1 MSATFL
7 KHFNSITDP
16 RIERCKKHE
25 LIDILLLAISA
36 VISGAQGWEDI
47 EDFGHLK
54 LDWLKRYGAF
64 NAGIPR
70 HDTIARVICRL
81 KSDEIEHAFQSWISS
96 LIETTGADIIAMD
109 GKTARRSFT
118 TKDRKSAL
126 HTVSAWSCQHQLVLG
141 QTAVDSKTN
150 EITAIPELLTM
161 LDIENSIITLDAM
174 GCQQEI
180 AKQIIKQKAD
190 YILALKGNHSGMQ
203 SELEAWWHKSEREG
217 LTNSNYDK
225 HTEISSGHGRIETRV
240 CQQLLIDKSWL
251 DKIYQWSGLKS
262 VIQVTAEVHD
272 KSSGT
277 DTIET
282 RWYISSLAL
291 GAEQALNAVRSHWQV
306 ESMHWMLDMNFRE
319 DESRIRKKQG
329 PLVFNV
335 MRKIAMALFKQD
347 TTKTASMARKKK
359 MAGLDDDYRST
370 LLESGLSLIHI

>member
-7 KHFNSITDP
+7 KHFDSITDP
-16 RIERCKKHE
+16 RINRCKKHE
-25 LIDILLLAISA
+25 LIDILLLSISA
-36 VISGAQGWEDI
+36 VLSGAEGWEDI

-54 LDWLKRYGAF
+54 LDWLKQYGAF
-64 NAGIPR
+64 EAGIPK

-81 KSDEIEHAFQSWISS
+81 KPDEIERAFQSWISS
-96 LIETTGADIIAMD
+96 LIETTGADIIAID

-180 AKQIIKQKAD
+180 AKQIIKHKAD

-203 SELEAWWHKSEREG
+203 SELEAWWHKNEREG
-217 LTNSNYDK
+217 LTQNNYDK
-225 HTEISSGHGRIETRV
+225 HTEISSGHGRIETRT
-240 CQQLLIDKSWL
+240 CQQLLINKSWL
-251 DKIYQWSGLKS
+251 GKAYQWSGLKS

-272 KSSGT
+272 KSVGT

-282 RWYISSLAL
+282 RWYISSLEL
-291 GAEQALNAVRSHWQV
+291 DAEQALNAVRSHWQV

-347 TTKTASMARKKK
+347 TTKSASMARKKK

-370 LLESGLSLIHI
+370 LLESGIKMR